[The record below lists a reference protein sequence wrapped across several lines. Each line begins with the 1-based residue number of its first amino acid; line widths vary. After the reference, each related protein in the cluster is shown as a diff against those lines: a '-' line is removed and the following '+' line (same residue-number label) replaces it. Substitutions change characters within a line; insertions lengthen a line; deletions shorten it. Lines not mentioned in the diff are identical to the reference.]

1 MASLNLAK
9 YQYNVTASR
18 QTTILADSS
27 TIGMTVDSTAT
38 QAVLT
43 TFDASSLQGQFY
55 DFGTTIPLMMKL
67 FCYDIVT
74 DSTGA
79 FQISVA
85 GKYGSTSMQ
94 RQDTKDFGL
103 TWKVRDW
110 ANMTDGNVTV
120 SLLPFSPM
128 TSVSMKCTC
137 GVATDYIDKAS
148 EGSY

>member
-1 MASLNLAK
+1 MAFNLAK
-9 YQYNVTASR
+9 YEYNVTAAR

-43 TFDASSLQGQFY
+43 TFDASSLQGSFY
-55 DFGTTIPLMMKL
+55 DFGTASPLMMKL
-67 FCYDIVT
+67 FCYDIIT

-85 GKYGSTSMQ
+85 GKYGSTSML

-110 ANMTDGNVTV
+110 STMTDGNVTV